1 MLKSRCLM
9 EMAHRPIG
17 ELSAAEIRELV
28 REKYSEVAFNP
39 GTKYRFRVG
48 HQYAHDLGYPQN
60 ETENLPRSLIDS
72 FTGVSSYLQHFH
84 EFQRGETVIELGS
97 GGGLDTVLLARKLG
111 CSGKVIGFDLSLAML
126 QRAATGSKQLGIS
139 QVYFNQALAEELPI
153 ASSSVD
159 WVVSN
164 GIFNLSPEKEKILE
178 EIHRVLKP
186 GGRLLCSEIVLQ
198 QQPTVEERLNEDD
211 WFK

>member
-1 MLKSRCLM
+1 
-9 EMAHRPIG
+9 MARRTIG
-17 ELSAAEIRELV
+17 DLSAAEIRELV

-48 HQYAHDLGYPQN
+48 HQYALDLGYPQN
-60 ETENLPRSLIDS
+60 ETKGLPKVLMEC
-72 FTGVSSYLQHFH
+72 FTGVSSYLARFQ
-84 EFQRGETVIELGS
+84 EFQPGETVLELGS
-97 GGGLDTVLLARKLG
+97 GGGVDTVLLARRVG
-111 CSGKVIGFDLSLAML
+111 PSGKVIGFDLSLAML
-126 QRAATGSKQLGIS
+126 QRAATGSKQGGIS
-139 QVYFNQALAEELPI
+139 QVHFNQALAEALPI

-164 GIFNLSPEKEKILE
+164 GIFNLSPEKERILE

-186 GGRLLCSEIVLQ
+186 GGRVLCSEIVLQ
-198 QQPTVEERLNEDD
+198 RQPTIEERLNEDD

>member
-1 MLKSRCLM
+1 MTR
-9 EMAHRPIG
+9 RPIG

-48 HQYAHDLGYPQN
+48 HQYALDLGYRQN
-60 ETENLPRSLIDS
+60 ETKDLPKVLIES
-72 FTGVSSYLQHFH
+72 FTGVSSYLARFQ
-84 EFQRGETVIELGS
+84 EFQPGETVLELGS
-97 GGGLDTVLLARKLG
+97 GGGLDTALLARKVG
-111 CSGKVIGFDLSLAML
+111 CSGKVIGLDLSLPML
-126 QRAATGSKQLGIS
+126 QRAATGSKQVGIS

-153 ASSSVD
+153 ESGSAD

-164 GIFNLSPEKEKILE
+164 GIFNLSPEKERILE

-198 QQPTVEERLNEDD
+198 RQPTNEERLNEDD

>member
-1 MLKSRCLM
+1 MLESRCLM

-39 GTKYRFRVG
+39 ATKYRFRVG
-48 HQYAHDLGYPQN
+48 HQYALDLGYPQN
-60 ETENLPRSLIDS
+60 ETKALPKILIES
-72 FTGVSSYLQHFH
+72 FTGVSSYLARFQ
-84 EFQRGETVIELGS
+84 EFQPGETVLELGS
-97 GGGLDTVLLARKLG
+97 GGGLDTALLVRKVG

-126 QRAATGSKQLGIS
+126 QRAATGSKQGGIS
-139 QVYFNQALAEELPI
+139 QVHFNQALAEELPI

-164 GIFNLSPEKEKILE
+164 GIFNLSPEKERILE

-186 GGRLLCSEIVLQ
+186 GGRVLCSEIVLQ
-198 QQPTVEERLNEDD
+198 RQPTNEERLNEDD

>member
-1 MLKSRCLM
+1 VESRWFM
-9 EMAHRPIG
+9 EMTHRPIG

-28 REKYSEVAFNP
+28 REKYSEVALDP
-39 GTKYRFRVG
+39 VTKYRFRVG
-48 HQYAHDLGYPQN
+48 HQYALDLGYPKN
-60 ETENLPRSLIDS
+60 ETENLPKILIES
-72 FTGVSSYLQHFH
+72 FTGVSSYLARFQ
-84 EFQRGETVIELGS
+84 EFQPGETVLELGS
-97 GGGLDTVLLARKLG
+97 GGGLDTTLLARKVG

-126 QRAATGSKQLGIS
+126 QKAATGSKQVGIS
-139 QVYFNQALAEELPI
+139 QVHFNQALAEELPI

-164 GIFNLSPEKEKILE
+164 GIFNLSPEKERILE

-186 GGRLLCSEIVLQ
+186 GGRVLCSEIVLQ
-198 QQPTVEERLNEDD
+198 RQPTNEERLNEDD